1 MPRLTFDIT
10 DEIHEKLS
18 LIPYGSRKRVMVM
31 VVENIA
37 RMIEEDRVGTLAK
50 LIHSTLTL
58 DEITFTG
65 GKRSE

>member
-31 VVENIA
+31 VVENVA
-37 RMIEEDRVGTLAK
+37 RMIEEDRVGTLAN

-58 DEITFTG
+58 AEIPFTG